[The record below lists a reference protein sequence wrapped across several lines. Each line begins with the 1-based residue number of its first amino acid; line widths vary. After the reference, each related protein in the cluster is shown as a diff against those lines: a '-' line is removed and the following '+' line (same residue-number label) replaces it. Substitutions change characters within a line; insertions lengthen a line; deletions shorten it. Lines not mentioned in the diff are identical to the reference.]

1 MTENDMDAIL
11 AARIKGCVA
20 RKLLPDGFA
29 DRFRQSIHRSRR
41 RFRMRLVVVI
51 VLVAASV
58 AFTVGLVGRKE
69 QCRSCEA
76 SLIATQGN
84 RGEEKVSGWMLLSMF
99 RDLFRR
105 NRTTKR
111 KEDE

>member
-1 MTENDMDAIL
+1 MTENDMDDIL

-20 RKLLPDGFA
+20 GKSLPDGFA
-29 DRFRQSIHRSRR
+29 DRFRQSIRQARR
-41 RFRMRLVVVI
+41 RSLVRLVVII